1 MILDEYKEK
10 ENAGKCSP
18 GSRGPSPFQGCC
30 VLELMT
36 EVLLPQ
42 TIGASVFAV
51 STLPGPTESRGSAVS
66 SGAQIQIVWVQ
77 ISLWHTLAL

>member
-1 MILDEYKEK
+1 MDLK
-10 ENAGKCSP
+10 
-18 GSRGPSPFQGCC
+18 
-30 VLELMT
+30 
-36 EVLLPQ
+36 VLLPQ